1 MSKSW
6 EEISLK
12 TLGVRGPTNDSRSYL
27 PRAWNRAA
35 GWKCGHR
42 HMLTSL
48 RLLQNRCVPQVLPL
62 LLLSAPSW
70 RVPAGTS
77 ETKPRE
83 NWLGGGG
90 VFTSL
95 GLGCKVRIWHLYT
108 G

>member
-6 EEISLK
+6 EEIPLK
-12 TLGVRGPTNDSRSYL
+12 TLGVRGPTNDSR
-27 PRAWNRAA
+27 RNRAA

-48 RLLQNRCVPQVLPL
+48 RLLQNRCAPQVLPL

-70 RVPAGTS
+70 QVPAGTP

-83 NWLGGGG
+83 NWLWRGRCLCLWAWAAR
-90 VFTSL
+90 L
-95 GLGCKVRIWHLYT
+95 GNGIYT
-108 G
+108 QAKP